1 MTDAAAVPRQRG
13 FALLLVLWAVMILG
27 VVAAAMLAGSKAS
40 QRQAYDGVDTLRR
53 NAIEDAALARA
64 VAGAFASVGGG
75 KKPGADAL
83 AEPKKAR
90 WRRDGTPEIVRFDG
104 HVITVAIQDETGKV
118 DINLANKDTLTAL
131 LKPTDLSGADI
142 EDLTN
147 HIIDWRSNPKLSAKA
162 NIVPVEYQGLG
173 YAYHSRHAP
182 FQTIDELR
190 LVDGMTPEV
199 YDQIA
204 SGITVYSGRKQID
217 PATAPLAALLT
228 LPGLDRQKAID
239 VIAGRDRGIPYSPP
253 PGQTSIDS
261 SAGAGAGAAP
271 AAGPGPGDV
280 PPDESDPRLAALSKV
295 PGGSSGGGGNGVG
308 GGGGSSGSGIIGHA
322 LSITVVVDLDK
333 GREAIRRS
341 VVRVVG
347 TEDPVYVILRDE
359 ERVERRQ

>member
-1 MTDAAAVPRQRG
+1 MIDAAASPRQRG

-53 NAIEDAALARA
+53 RAIEDAALARA
-64 VAGAFASVGGG
+64 VAGAFASVGGP

-83 AEPKKAR
+83 AEPKKSH
-90 WRRDGTPEIVRFDG
+90 WRRDGTPEIIRFDG
-104 HVITVAIQDETGKV
+104 HAITVAIQDEAGKV
-118 DINLANKDTLTAL
+118 DINVANKDTLTAL

-239 VIAGRDRGIPYSPP
+239 VIAGRDKGIPYSPP

-261 SAGAGAGAAP
+261 SGGAGAAAP
-271 AAGPGPGDV
+271 GAGAGPGPGDI
-280 PPDESDPRLAALSKV
+280 PPQESDPKLAAA
-295 PGGSSGGGGNGVG
+295 PGAKPGAGGNGSG
-308 GGGGSSGSGIIGHA
+308 GIVGHA

-341 VVRVVG
+341 VVRIVG
-347 TEDPVYVILRDE
+347 TEDPVYMILRDE
-359 ERVERRQ
+359 EFVQRRQ